1 MARYGEDMS
10 RERWR
15 ENDRDRP
22 SYGRDREDN
31 RGFFERAGEEVR
43 SWFRDDED
51 RDNDRWSVDNRS
63 SWDRDRSNMSRSS
76 SWDRDQDRS
85 LWSNQSSGGRSQG
98 SHWENEGR
106 STFGGMSQG
115 GQGRSGGGW
124 DRDQGRGSPGRASE
138 GFGQGRDRLASSK
151 RDFGGF
157 RDEDD
162 FRPRGQHR
170 RDHAQSW
177 GEANRR
183 GENDSLG
190 YSQFGGTLGG
200 FGNQTFGSSE
210 HDHYRNWRDREMSKL
225 DDDYREYCREREQKF
240 NQDFDSWRSSR
251 SNRSASAASNAL
263 SGNLGAASNAGVGT
277 TTGSV
282 TGSGGPGSA
291 LGGATG
297 TGGSIQSDT
306 TGSTETAGA
315 GSSSRSG
322 SRSRS

>member
-15 ENDRDRP
+15 DNDRDR
-22 SYGRDREDN
+22 SGESRDRDDN

-43 SWFRDDED
+43 SWFRDDDD
-51 RDNDRWSVDNRS
+51 RGSDRWSENNRS
-63 SWDRDRSNMSRSS
+63 NWDRDRSNMSRGS

-85 LWSNQSSGGRSQG
+85 QWSSQSSGGRGQG
-98 SHWENEGR
+98 RSNWENEGR

-124 DRDQGRGSPGRASE
+124 DRDQNRSSGWSGESGEHPSP
-138 GFGQGRDRLASSK
+138 SK

-162 FRPRGQHR
+162 FRPSRGQHR

-177 GEANRR
+177 GKANR

-190 YSQFGGTLGG
+190 YSQFSGTLGG

-225 DDDYREYCREREQKF
+225 DDDYREYCRDREQKF

-251 SNRSASAASNAL
+251 SSRSPSAVSNA
-263 SGNLGAASNAGVGT
+263 SGGDLGAASNAGVGT
-277 TTGSV
+277 TTGSM

-315 GSSSRSG
+315 GSGRSG